1 MIEVPAAYYNF
12 TATNFSNIAIYILI
26 DGTVNVVIALIA
38 VTLTVTVVS
47 VDIDDQCF
55 GLIIILLWKHNMLH
69 HMSYISAFP
78 RYNINV
84 GNQSHRTL

>member
-12 TATNFSNIAIYILI
+12 TATNVSNIAIYILI
-26 DGTVNVVIALIA
+26 DGTVNVVIVLIT
-38 VTLTVTVVS
+38 VTLTVTV

-69 HMSYISAFP
+69 YMSYISAFRILTQVRIP
-78 RYNINV
+78 VLQI
-84 GNQSHRTL
+84 

>member
-1 MIEVPAAYYNF
+1 M
-12 TATNFSNIAIYILI
+12 
-26 DGTVNVVIALIA
+26 VIVLIA
-38 VTLTVTVVS
+38 VTLTVTV

-69 HMSYISAFP
+69 YMSYVSAFP